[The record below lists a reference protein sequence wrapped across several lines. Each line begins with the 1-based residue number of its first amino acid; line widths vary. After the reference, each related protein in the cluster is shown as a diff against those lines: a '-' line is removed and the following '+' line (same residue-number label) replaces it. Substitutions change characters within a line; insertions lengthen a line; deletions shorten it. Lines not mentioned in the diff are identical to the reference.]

1 MIKLKLKAA
10 RINAGLLQ
18 KEVAKKLN
26 VTPQTILNWENGKRF
41 PKQPMIE
48 KLCELYSISY
58 DDLDFTP

>member
-1 MIKLKLKAA
+1 MIKIKLKAA

-26 VTPQTILNWENGKRF
+26 VTPQTILHWENGKRF

-48 KLCELYSISY
+48 KLCELYSVSY